1 MLEERK
7 SRKVGQTF
15 SKLANEASTELH
27 NANYSMQPNLSK
39 IDFSIEKRALF
50 TQATLRFNFFTLP
63 CLSLSAYNS
72 LSANWRLFPNY
83 QVGEDEVDGWK
94 RRVVTLI
101 TEVV

>member
-1 MLEERK
+1 MFSKIFPIISKQVAKEKEEAGKMLEERK

-50 TQATLRFNFFTLP
+50 TQATLRFNFLTMP
-63 CLSLSAYNS
+63 CLLLSA
-72 LSANWRLFPNY
+72 
-83 QVGEDEVDGWK
+83 
-94 RRVVTLI
+94 
-101 TEVV
+101 